1 MNGFCTS
8 GIAASPRANK
18 APSPLHASDRAHR
31 GDSDNLR
38 IRAMLRGI
46 IGLRLPIGS
55 EPLVANRENIVRH
68 VAKLYND
75 LGSASGQPFARAQI
89 ERHAAPT
96 PIGDLTLDRNEG

>member
-1 MNGFCTS
+1 MPAGAGTFV
-8 GIAASPRANK
+8 IKLSPDTFVR
-18 APSPLHASDRAHR
+18 LH
-31 GDSDNLR
+31 SDNQ
-38 IRAMLRGI
+38 
-46 IGLRLPIGS
+46 PVGS

-96 PIGDLTLDRNEG
+96 PIGDLTFDRNKRFGRARIV